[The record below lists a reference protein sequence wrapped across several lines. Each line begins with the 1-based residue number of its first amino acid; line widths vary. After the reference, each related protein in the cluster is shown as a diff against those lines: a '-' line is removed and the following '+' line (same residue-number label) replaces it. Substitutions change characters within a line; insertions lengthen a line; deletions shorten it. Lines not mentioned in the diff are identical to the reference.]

1 MTPSISRHPLR
12 RLSVALAAVVLIAA
26 PLAACGS
33 DDDADTTDTTGAG
46 TSETFRIG
54 LEAPLSG
61 SQAELGQG
69 MLDGAE
75 LAAEVLNADGGI
87 LGRTVEIVPIDDK
100 ADPNEAVTAAN
111 AAITEGLDAV
121 VGPYNSGA
129 GVQTLPLY
137 VEAGLVPLRLTSAD
151 TTQGLGFTLQPM
163 TSQIAP
169 SAVTAITDW
178 AEASSVAIIV
188 DESQE
193 YTRDAAEAMETLLP
207 ESGVAVTSVAS
218 ITPGET
224 SYADTLTQVLAD
236 SPDLVY
242 VVTYFPEAAAIAGD
256 MQASGSNAT
265 CMVDYGGFDNGYITD
280 AGVETA
286 QTCSVV
292 GVPSPADFPNADTF
306 VTAFEAA
313 FNDAPG
319 SWSPYT
325 YDSVLVLADAIER
338 AGSTDAADLSEALLA
353 TDGWTGWTGSVAFEA
368 DTGNRV
374 PAPVTLNTVTADG
387 VFTVDSDWVAA
398 VNFTF

>member
-242 VVTYFPEAAAIAGD
+242 VVTYFPEAATIAGD